1 MSKILTP
8 QQVFDRVV
16 AHARTQGRAARRHT
30 TYFSNCMR
38 SMWGINNRYTNEW
51 WRDDDGRILKFATKS
66 EAGDYVWNCRHEID
80 LDADES
86 SVQELTPEDLL

>member
-1 MSKILTP
+1 M
-8 QQVFDRVV
+8 
-16 AHARTQGRAARRHT
+16 
-30 TYFSNCMR
+30 YFSACMR
-38 SMWGINNRYTNEW
+38 SMWGINNRYTNER

-66 EAGDYVWNCRHEID
+66 AAGDYVWNCRHEID